1 MMLLSIPLLI
11 VSAVLW
17 VSCDTGTNGGGGSS
31 AYVLNVDYN
40 TVNNAVFFDFST
52 GTKTVLPHDFFDI
65 AISAS
70 SADNII
76 ANSGSY
82 GSGVQVYKT
91 NSPSTDI
98 GNDFSSDE
106 ANVREYTFKATFP
119 TAKLYGYQTTVNPLG
134 SLGDLVGG
142 GPGGPSITPSNVFLV
157 KVQYKDDDTPEYFK
171 VFFDMSMGG
180 GGGPAYKMTVVPGL
194 NSGTADKV
202 DISAGVTG
210 LSAGYGWL
218 YFKLVGDGGPRVLNN
233 GSTWT
238 AGGTAVPPATDW
250 DILGIRTNDLQSE
263 DGSTLSSIMPVAGRS
278 SVLINTYKGVEA
290 GMVTKFIDDVTAADI
305 TDATLDG
312 EIDAIGYGWYSMSG
326 MPPTF
331 SVPQQTYII
340 KTTEDGRVRF
350 MPQSFYGTGNPK
362 PQFHMDFAYYYDEP
376 LAP

>member
-65 AISAS
+65 AFD
-70 SADNII
+70 ADGKII

-82 GSGVQVYKT
+82 GSGVQVYNT
-91 NSPSTDI
+91 GDADI
-98 GNDFSSDE
+98 TKDFSSMEED
-106 ANVREYTFKATFP
+106 VKEYTFKSGLP
-119 TAKLYGYQTTVNPLG
+119 TGQLYGYQSTLNPLG
-134 SLGDLVGG
+134 TLPVNSF
-142 GPGGPSITPSNVFLV
+142 SNVCLV
-157 KVQYKDDDTPEYFK
+157 KVKYGTNEPEYFK
-171 VFFDMSMGG
+171 VIFGMTMG
-180 GGGPAYKMTVVPGL
+180 PTQSFNMTVVPGL
-194 NSGTADKV
+194 EAGEAGKEEIKAAISGLT
-202 DISAGVTG
+202 
-210 LSAGYGWL
+210 AGYGWL

-233 GSTWT
+233 GATWT

-250 DILGIRTNDLQSE
+250 DILGIRTDELQE
-263 DGSTLSSIMPVAGRS
+263 DPDHPGQIAAGMAVAGRS

-290 GMVTKFIDDVTAADI
+290 GVVAKFIDDVTAEDI
-305 TDATLDG
+305 SDTTLDG
-312 EIDAIGYGWYSMSG
+312 EIDAIGYGWYETDG
-326 MPPTF
+326 MPPVY

-350 MPQSFYGTGNPK
+350 MPQSFYGTGNPR